1 MIFAMTIGL
10 SCPAQHKS
18 CIGIDAGSTIMTGSV
33 NLSAG
38 YGFCSRWSVSWKAEL
53 NAGILK
59 AGHDREYA
67 DHLAEF
73 NASTETEQMPY
84 GNSIMLQY
92 WPDSIYEGIW
102 LETGCR
108 CSGILRTD
116 CMIGV
121 GYMISVWKG
130 LKASLSYQAS
140 LLESLREGKPSEAG
154 LTIGIYWTI
163 THGNDGDI

>member
-1 MIFAMTIGL
+1 MILALTIGL
-10 SCPAQHKS
+10 TSLAQHTS
-18 CIGIDAGSTIMTGSV
+18 CIGIDAGGMIRGGDV

-38 YGFCSRWSVSWKAEL
+38 YGFCSRWSLSWKAEL
-53 NAGILK
+53 NAGIFK

-108 CSGILRTD
+108 CSGMLRTD

-121 GYMISVWKG
+121 GYMIPVWKG

-163 THGNDGDI
+163 THGNHGNI